1 MKRVE
6 ANKRE
11 KKNEMTRNTT
21 KRNDRSTSVFNDDNQ
36 IESVRIVVKKKQ
48 TWMREKK
55 RDAKATEKVKKKEMK
70 KKY

>member
-36 IESVRIVVKKKQ
+36 IESVRIVVKIESIEQ
-48 TWMREKK
+48 T
-55 RDAKATEKVKKKEMK
+55 
-70 KKY
+70 